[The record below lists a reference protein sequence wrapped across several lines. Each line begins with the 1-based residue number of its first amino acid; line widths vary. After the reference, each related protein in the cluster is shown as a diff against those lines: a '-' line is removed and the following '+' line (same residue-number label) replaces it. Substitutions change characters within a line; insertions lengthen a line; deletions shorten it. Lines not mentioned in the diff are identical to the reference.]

1 MFKKSI
7 DQTVLDILVL
17 VIALKY
23 KRIRDLRED
32 NDYTQAEVGRKINIT
47 QRTYAY
53 YESGERMVPP
63 HILSALADFYNVSV
77 DYILERTDNPET
89 NR

>member
-7 DQTVLDILVL
+7 DQIVLDILVL

-63 HILSALADFYNVSV
+63 HILSALADLYNVSI

>member
-63 HILSALADFYNVSV
+63 HILSALADLYNVSI